1 MIIIIQVI
9 KKILVTSLVTFLIFL
24 SLTGCQKTDDEQI
37 YITFARTSDSLKTKV
52 YEFNIDDEEVN
63 LVGQFAYNA
72 QYPLGVYSRENNK
85 MYYSAKAVSGHG
97 DQLWEY
103 DIETEERIQL
113 TDDIYGINDI
123 VPIDDSIYLVAWC
136 YDNPDG
142 ALCFYRYDI
151 NDKSLELIFDDL
163 NFNVG
168 VLSYSPENDEFM
180 FAGDDVV
187 EMNRRFEI
195 SSDEEPFYFVA
206 NDVYSMKDN
215 EIKLVFSTEDNED
228 VSSLAMND
236 KYIFY
241 RIRSFAWT
249 LYEDGSNSVKDIR
262 RVYLMN
268 RETNEKTEI
277 TDEIFN
283 SIGKFIYLTNNDD
296 LYCIYVSDGYIRLA
310 VVNLH
315 DLDNI
320 KTIEKVPSDGY
331 AINNGVA
338 LN

>member
-1 MIIIIQVI
+1 MI
-9 KKILVTSLVTFLIFL
+9 KKILVTSIVTFLIFL
-24 SLTGCQKTDDEQI
+24 SLTGCQKTEDEQI
-37 YITFARTSDSLKTKV
+37 YITFARTSGSLKTKV
-52 YEFNIDDEEVN
+52 FEFNIDDEEVN

-85 MYYSAKAVSGHG
+85 MYYSAKAANGHG

-103 DIETEERIQL
+103 DIETEKRTQL
-113 TDDIYGINDI
+113 TDGIYAINYI
-123 VPIDDSIYLVAWC
+123 VPIGNNIYLVAWC
-136 YDNPDG
+136 YDNEYR
-142 ALCFYRYDI
+142 AINFYRYDI
-151 NDKSLELIFDDL
+151 ESKILELLKDDPA
-163 NFNVG
+163 FNVG
-168 VLSYSPENDEFM
+168 VLSYSPENKEFM
-180 FAGDDVV
+180 FAGEDAV
-187 EMNRRFEI
+187 ERWHRFDI
-195 SSDEEPFYFVA
+195 QSDEYPFYPPA
-206 NDVYSMKDN
+206 NNVYSMKDN
-215 EIKLVFSTEDNED
+215 EISLVFSTEDNED
-228 VSSLAMND
+228 VVSLAMND
-236 KYIFY
+236 KYILY
-241 RIRSFAWT
+241 RILSNTWT
-249 LYEDGSNSVKDIR
+249 LYDDGSNSLEDIR

-320 KTIEKVPSDGY
+320 KTIEKMPSDGY
-331 AINNGVA
+331 AINNGIA